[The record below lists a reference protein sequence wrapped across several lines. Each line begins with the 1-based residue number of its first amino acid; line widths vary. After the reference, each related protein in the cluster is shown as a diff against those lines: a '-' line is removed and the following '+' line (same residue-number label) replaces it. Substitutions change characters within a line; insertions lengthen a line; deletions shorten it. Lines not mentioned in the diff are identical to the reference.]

1 MQKPWRTNM
10 HFYLKSTIVGLLLLT
25 GCATAPIDSEV
36 TLANT
41 AKTYQSFS
49 VSTAN
54 IPAFLGPIITSNFS
68 VAMASK
74 GLQPTSDSDNPDL
87 NITLRYQQIDLGMGS
102 EDTEGNDRVTM
113 DDSLRFVARIVIEIR
128 EAGDSDIVWSGNVQR
143 IHDVTPGEWMHTGNA
158 SVAFLDAF
166 NMVLAD
172 F

>member
-1 MQKPWRTNM
+1 MRYYPW
-10 HFYLKSTIVGLLLLT
+10 SILLSFLVFT

-36 TLANT
+36 TSTNKVA
-41 AKTYQSFS
+41 TYDSFS
-49 VSTAN
+49 LTTEN

-68 VAMASK
+68 VAMAGK
-74 GLQPTSDSDNPDL
+74 GLQPTTPKDKPDL
-87 NITLRYQQIDLGMGS
+87 NIVLKYQQVDLGGGAN
-102 EDTEGNDRVTM
+102 EIDGHDRVTM

-128 EAGDSDIVWSGNVQR
+128 EAGKSDVIWSGHVQR

-166 NMVLAD
+166 NKVLVD